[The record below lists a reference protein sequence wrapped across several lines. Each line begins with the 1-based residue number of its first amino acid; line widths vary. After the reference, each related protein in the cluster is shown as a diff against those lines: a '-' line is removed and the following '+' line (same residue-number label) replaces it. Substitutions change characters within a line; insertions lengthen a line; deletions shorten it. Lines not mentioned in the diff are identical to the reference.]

1 MSKYQTL
8 EMSFMV
14 NNWEKKMYLNF
25 SEVFMG
31 IAGDTCNACSIF
43 YQMPS
48 NSQCLLKR
56 SKS

>member
-1 MSKYQTL
+1 MSKYPKL
-8 EMSFMV
+8 EMSFMA

-48 NSQCLLKR
+48 NSQRLLKR
-56 SKS
+56 LKS